1 MQHNALRAI
10 GCGIEYRTLYS
21 RLSSETHAD
30 AEETLRYFVGKTHA
44 DPIIFEAMALETIM
58 FTRFLIYNAI
68 VFFIKA
74 CGAYVISYSLEDT
87 LPQMKNALDNAMTK
101 LLDIAPHVGAGV

>member
-1 MQHNALRAI
+1 
-10 GCGIEYRTLYS
+10 
-21 RLSSETHAD
+21 
-30 AEETLRYFVGKTHA
+30 
-44 DPIIFEAMALETIM
+44 MALETIM